1 MNTYRVFEELKASLG
16 EPAAKA
22 LVETLGGMFEEL
34 KNTVTKEDFRILGE
48 SIDASVSR
56 LDGAVIRLAEAQ
68 TRTEGRLNELAQAQ
82 TRTEAR
88 IEELAEGQ
96 QRLFEAQGRM
106 EGRLNELAQAQT
118 RTEGRLNE
126 LAQAQTRTE
135 ERLNELAQAQTRTE
149 ERLNEL
155 AQAQTRT
162 EERLNELA
170 QAQTRTEERL
180 NELAQAQTRTEERLN
195 ELAQAQTR
203 TETEVKSL
211 AVALERLTIRTD
223 AVVGRTFELQFRDRL
238 TAYLGRFLR
247 RGKLLAND
255 ELLDLIEPKV
265 TEREVDDFLRA
276 DAVAS
281 GLVDGVKSY
290 VVVEVSSTGDI
301 DDILRAQRRAD
312 VLRKAGLA
320 AIPLV
325 ACDAI
330 SPESLAFAK
339 LRAVRV
345 WCNGS
350 MVEAAA

>member
-34 KNTVTKEDFRILGE
+34 KNTVTKEDFRLLGE

-56 LDGAVIRLAEAQ
+56 LDGAMIRLAEAQTRTETRIEELAEGQQRLFEAQ

-82 TRTEAR
+82 TRTE
-88 IEELAEGQ
+88 G
-96 QRLFEAQGRM
+96 
-106 EGRLNELAQAQT
+106 
-118 RTEGRLNE
+118 
-126 LAQAQTRTE
+126 
-135 ERLNELAQAQTRTE
+135 
-149 ERLNEL
+149 
-155 AQAQTRT
+155 
-162 EERLNELA
+162 
-170 QAQTRTEERL
+170 RL

-223 AVVGRTFELQFRDRL
+223 AVVGRTFEIQFRDRL

-325 ACDAI
+325 ACEAI

-339 LRAVRV
+339 LREVRV
-345 WCNGS
+345 WRNGS

>member
-34 KNTVTKEDFRILGE
+34 KNTVTKEDFRLLGE

-56 LDGAVIRLAEAQ
+56 LDGAMIRLAEAQ
-68 TRTEGRLNELAQAQ
+68 TRTETRIEELAEGQQRLFEAQARTEGRLNELAQAQARTEGRLNELAQAQ
-82 TRTEAR
+82 TRTE
-88 IEELAEGQ
+88 G
-96 QRLFEAQGRM
+96 
-106 EGRLNELAQAQT
+106 
-118 RTEGRLNE
+118 
-126 LAQAQTRTE
+126 
-135 ERLNELAQAQTRTE
+135 
-149 ERLNEL
+149 RLNEL

-223 AVVGRTFELQFRDRL
+223 AVVGRTFEIQFRDRL

-320 AIPLV
+320 AVPLV

-339 LRAVRV
+339 LREVRV

>member
-56 LDGAVIRLAEAQ
+56 LDGAITRLAEAQ
-68 TRTEGRLNELAQAQ
+68 TRTEARIGELAEGQGRLFEAQSRTEDRLNELAQAQ

-88 IEELAEGQ
+88 
-96 QRLFEAQGRM
+96 
-106 EGRLNELAQAQT
+106 LNELAQAQT
-118 RTEGRLNE
+118 RTE
-126 LAQAQTRTE
+126 A
-135 ERLNELAQAQTRTE
+135 
-149 ERLNEL
+149 
-155 AQAQTRT
+155 
-162 EERLNELA
+162 
-170 QAQTRTEERL
+170 RL

-223 AVVGRTFELQFRDRL
+223 AVVGRTFEIQFRDRL

-265 TEREVDDFLRA
+265 TEREADDFLRA

-339 LRAVRV
+339 LREVRV

>member
-34 KNTVTKEDFRILGE
+34 KNTVTKEDFRVLGE

-56 LDGAVIRLAEAQ
+56 LDGAMLRLAEAQ
-68 TRTEGRLNELAQAQ
+68 TRTE
-82 TRTEAR
+82 TR

-96 QRLFEAQGRM
+96 QRLFEAQ
-106 EGRLNELAQAQT
+106 T
-118 RTEGRLNE
+118 R
-126 LAQAQTRTE
+126 A
-135 ERLNELAQAQTRTE
+135 
-149 ERLNEL
+149 
-155 AQAQTRT
+155 
-162 EERLNELA
+162 
-170 QAQTRTEERL
+170 
-180 NELAQAQTRTEERLN
+180 EERLN

-223 AVVGRTFELQFRDRL
+223 AVVGRTFEIQFRDRL

-265 TEREVDDFLRA
+265 KEREVDDFLRA

-290 VVVEVSSTGDI
+290 VVVEASSTGDI

-325 ACDAI
+325 ACEAI

-339 LRAVRV
+339 LREVRV

>member
-34 KNTVTKEDFRILGE
+34 KNTVTKEDFRLLGE

-56 LDGAVIRLAEAQ
+56 LDGAMIRLAEAQ
-68 TRTEGRLNELAQAQ
+68 TRTEERLNELAQAQ

-96 QRLFEAQGRM
+96 GRLFEAQ
-106 EGRLNELAQAQT
+106 A
-118 RTEGRLNE
+118 
-126 LAQAQTRTE
+126 RTE

-149 ERLNEL
+149 
-155 AQAQTRT
+155 A
-162 EERLNELA
+162 
-170 QAQTRTEERL
+170 
-180 NELAQAQTRTEERLN
+180 RLN

-223 AVVGRTFELQFRDRL
+223 AVVGRTFEIQFRDRL

-265 TEREVDDFLRA
+265 TEREADDFLRA

-339 LRAVRV
+339 LRQVRV

>member
-34 KNTVTKEDFRILGE
+34 KNTVTKEDFRVLGE

-56 LDGAVIRLAEAQ
+56 LDGAMLRLAEAQ
-68 TRTEGRLNELAQAQ
+68 TRTE
-82 TRTEAR
+82 TR

-96 QRLFEAQGRM
+96 QRLFEAQTRA
-106 EGRLNELAQAQT
+106 EERLNA
-118 RTEGRLNE
+118 

-135 ERLNELAQAQTRTE
+135 ECLNALAQAQTRTE

-223 AVVGRTFELQFRDRL
+223 AVVGRTFEIQFRDRL

-265 TEREVDDFLRA
+265 KEREVDDFLRA

-290 VVVEVSSTGDI
+290 VVVEASSTGDI

-325 ACDAI
+325 ACEAI

-339 LRAVRV
+339 LREVRV

>member
-1 MNTYRVFEELKASLG
+1 MDTYRVFEELKGSLG
-16 EPAAKA
+16 EAGAKA
-22 LVETLGGMFEEL
+22 LVETLGGMFDEL
-34 KNTVTKEDFRILGE
+34 KNTVTKEDFRLLGE

-56 LDGAVIRLAEAQ
+56 LDNTMIRLAE
-68 TRTEGRLNELAQAQ
+68 
-82 TRTEAR
+82 
-88 IEELAEGQ
+88 
-96 QRLFEAQGRM
+96 
-106 EGRLNELAQAQT
+106 
-118 RTEGRLNE
+118 
-126 LAQAQTRTE
+126 
-135 ERLNELAQAQTRTE
+135 
-149 ERLNEL
+149 
-155 AQAQTRT
+155 
-162 EERLNELA
+162 
-170 QAQTRTEERL
+170 AQTRTEERL

-223 AVVGRTFELQFRDRL
+223 AVIGRTFELQFRDRL

-247 RGKLLAND
+247 RGKLLGND

-265 TEREVDDFLRA
+265 TEREMDDFLRA

-290 VVVEVSSTGDI
+290 VVIEVSSTGDI
-301 DDILRAQRRAD
+301 EDILRAQRRAE
-312 VLRKAGLA
+312 VLRKAGLE

-350 MVEAAA
+350 LVEAAA

>member
-1 MNTYRVFEELKASLG
+1 M
-16 EPAAKA
+16 
-22 LVETLGGMFEEL
+22 
-34 KNTVTKEDFRILGE
+34 
-48 SIDASVSR
+48 
-56 LDGAVIRLAEAQ
+56 
-68 TRTEGRLNELAQAQ
+68 
-82 TRTEAR
+82 
-88 IEELAEGQ
+88 
-96 QRLFEAQGRM
+96 
-106 EGRLNELAQAQT
+106 
-118 RTEGRLNE
+118 
-126 LAQAQTRTE
+126 
-135 ERLNELAQAQTRTE
+135 
-149 ERLNEL
+149 
-155 AQAQTRT
+155 
-162 EERLNELA
+162 
-170 QAQTRTEERL
+170 
-180 NELAQAQTRTEERLN
+180 
-195 ELAQAQTR
+195 
-203 TETEVKSL
+203 
-211 AVALERLTIRTD
+211 ALERLTIRTD

>member
-16 EPAAKA
+16 EPAAKT

-34 KNTVTKEDFRILGE
+34 KNTVTKEDFRLLGE

-56 LDGAVIRLAEAQ
+56 LDGAMIRLAEAQ
-68 TRTEGRLNELAQAQ
+68 TRTEERLNELAQAQ

-96 QRLFEAQGRM
+96 GRLFEAQ
-106 EGRLNELAQAQT
+106 A
-118 RTEGRLNE
+118 
-126 LAQAQTRTE
+126 RTE

-149 ERLNEL
+149 
-155 AQAQTRT
+155 A
-162 EERLNELA
+162 
-170 QAQTRTEERL
+170 
-180 NELAQAQTRTEERLN
+180 RLN

-223 AVVGRTFELQFRDRL
+223 AVVGRTFEIQFRDRL

-265 TEREVDDFLRA
+265 TEREADDFLRA

-339 LRAVRV
+339 LRQVRV

>member
-34 KNTVTKEDFRILGE
+34 KNTVTKEDFRVLGE

-56 LDGAVIRLAEAQ
+56 LDGAMLRLAEAQ
-68 TRTEGRLNELAQAQ
+68 TRTE
-82 TRTEAR
+82 TR

-96 QRLFEAQGRM
+96 QRLFEAQ
-106 EGRLNELAQAQT
+106 T
-118 RTEGRLNE
+118 R
-126 LAQAQTRTE
+126 A
-135 ERLNELAQAQTRTE
+135 
-149 ERLNEL
+149 
-155 AQAQTRT
+155 

-223 AVVGRTFELQFRDRL
+223 AVVGRTFEIQFRDRL

-265 TEREVDDFLRA
+265 KEREVDDFLRA

-290 VVVEVSSTGDI
+290 VVVEASSTGDI

-325 ACDAI
+325 ACEAI

-339 LRAVRV
+339 LREVRV

>member
-1 MNTYRVFEELKASLG
+1 MDTYRVFEELKGSLG
-16 EPAAKA
+16 EAGAKA
-22 LVETLGGMFEEL
+22 LVETLGGMFDEL
-34 KNTVTKEDFRILGE
+34 KNTVTKEDFRLLGE

-56 LDGAVIRLAEAQ
+56 LDNTMIRLAE
-68 TRTEGRLNELAQAQ
+68 
-82 TRTEAR
+82 
-88 IEELAEGQ
+88 
-96 QRLFEAQGRM
+96 
-106 EGRLNELAQAQT
+106 
-118 RTEGRLNE
+118 
-126 LAQAQTRTE
+126 
-135 ERLNELAQAQTRTE
+135 
-149 ERLNEL
+149 
-155 AQAQTRT
+155 AQTRT

-223 AVVGRTFELQFRDRL
+223 AVIGRTFELQFRDRL

-247 RGKLLAND
+247 RGKLLGND

-265 TEREVDDFLRA
+265 TEREMDDFLRA

-290 VVVEVSSTGDI
+290 VVIEVSSTGDI
-301 DDILRAQRRAD
+301 EDILRAQRRAE
-312 VLRKAGLA
+312 VLRKAGLE

-350 MVEAAA
+350 LVEAAA

>member
-1 MNTYRVFEELKASLG
+1 MDTYRVFEELKGSLG
-16 EPAAKA
+16 EAGAKA
-22 LVETLGGMFEEL
+22 LVETLGGMFDEL
-34 KNTVTKEDFRILGE
+34 KNTVTKEDFRLLGE

-56 LDGAVIRLAEAQ
+56 LDNTMIRLAE
-68 TRTEGRLNELAQAQ
+68 
-82 TRTEAR
+82 
-88 IEELAEGQ
+88 
-96 QRLFEAQGRM
+96 
-106 EGRLNELAQAQT
+106 
-118 RTEGRLNE
+118 
-126 LAQAQTRTE
+126 
-135 ERLNELAQAQTRTE
+135 
-149 ERLNEL
+149 
-155 AQAQTRT
+155 
-162 EERLNELA
+162 
-170 QAQTRTEERL
+170 AQTRTEERL

-223 AVVGRTFELQFRDRL
+223 AVIGRTFELQFRDRL

-247 RGKLLAND
+247 RGKLLGND

-290 VVVEVSSTGDI
+290 VVIEVSSTGDI
-301 DDILRAQRRAD
+301 EDILRAQRRAE
-312 VLRKAGLA
+312 VLRKAGLE

-350 MVEAAA
+350 LVEAAA

>member
-34 KNTVTKEDFRILGE
+34 KNTVTKEDFRVLGE

-56 LDGAVIRLAEAQ
+56 LDGAMLRLAEAQ
-68 TRTEGRLNELAQAQ
+68 TRTE
-82 TRTEAR
+82 TR

-96 QRLFEAQGRM
+96 QRLFEAQ
-106 EGRLNELAQAQT
+106 T
-118 RTEGRLNE
+118 R
-126 LAQAQTRTE
+126 A
-135 ERLNELAQAQTRTE
+135 
-149 ERLNEL
+149 
-155 AQAQTRT
+155 

-265 TEREVDDFLRA
+265 KEREVDDFLRA

-290 VVVEVSSTGDI
+290 VVVEASSTGDI

-325 ACDAI
+325 ACEAI

-339 LRAVRV
+339 LREVRV